1 MEKLETIFANPFYAA
16 LFAWLAWNFLML
28 SLHKDENEQS
38 WNFVAYF
45 KDTWNNWIASLLFV
59 PILMYIGLNKINI
72 DSELS
77 PIHEWHEA
85 YYLLAGVLPE
95 IVIKI
100 VKQFRH
106 K

>member
-1 MEKLETIFANPFYAA
+1 MQRIVDVFTNPFYAA

-28 SLHKDENEQS
+28 SMHKDSNEKT
-38 WNFVAYF
+38 WNFKAYF
-45 KDTWNNWIASLLFV
+45 KDSWNNWIASLLFV
-59 PILMYIGLNKINI
+59 PLLMFIGLNKINI

-77 PIHEWHEA
+77 PVHEWKEY
-85 YYLLAGVLPE
+85 YYLLSGVLPE

-100 VKQFRH
+100 VKQFRV